1 MGGPGSGPRP
11 GHGRGGTGRRASLN
25 KTGTPGTRAE
35 RNRKWGSFRRG
46 ATQHPGGRKAT
57 VKGNKRMP
65 AITRKLNRE
74 ARSTMTRSMRNAM
87 RKK

>member
-11 GHGRGGTGRRASLN
+11 GKGRHASLN

-35 RNRKWGSFRRG
+35 RNRGQFRRG
-46 ATQHPGGRKAT
+46 ARVPENIKKGEGRKKS
-57 VKGNKRMP
+57 VRIIKQMDH
-65 AITRKLNRE
+65 ITRRLNRE
-74 ARSTMTRSMRNAM
+74 AASYTTRAMKSSM